1 MAPPALWSGPR
12 PTRSAA
18 RSRPPRAETP
28 PLPATCRWQCSLLR
42 SRPNQ
47 PSHGRGNASS
57 RPFGNG
63 CWGGAGR
70 FNSLVF
76 PVSAG
81 VSPRFAGHAV
91 LPSLT
96 VRDVRL
102 PPDRTGRCWQKAGDR
117 RDAQIAGHLGA
128 ASVPVR
134 NPGESSRV
142 SRLRRSPCCSS
153 RQRTSRCHGN
163 QPSQHMRHGQAKRCL
178 VRVRIGAKG

>member
-1 MAPPALWSGPR
+1 MLSINHPALWSGPR

-18 RSRPPRAETP
+18 CSRPPRAETL
-28 PLPATCRWQCSLLR
+28 PLPATYRWPCRLLR
-42 SRPNQ
+42 SQPDQ

-63 CWGGAGR
+63 RWGGAGR

-96 VRDVRL
+96 AKEFRQ
-102 PPDRTGRCWQKAGDR
+102 PPDRSGQSWQRVGVGRDVKNRKLLGCR
-117 RDAQIAGHLGA
+117 RGL
-128 ASVPVR
+128 VR
-134 NPGESSRV
+134 NRDDPRPV
-142 SRLRRSPCCSS
+142 QMPRRS
-153 RQRTSRCHGN
+153 
-163 QPSQHMRHGQAKRCL
+163 A
-178 VRVRIGAKG
+178 